1 MKKLILAII
10 LNLSVSFSVSAETSL
25 WKVQFHTHT
34 TYIGGTCH
42 VLRQSDY
49 PLPEEFERAYADSDV
64 IVFETEID
72 KLNSPEIQK
81 IITANGI
88 YKDDLSLDK
97 VLSNKTYDLLRRYCE
112 ALGIPVSAL
121 NRLKPPMVVLTLL
134 ALELQRLG
142 VNQTGVDI
150 YFHNKA
156 TNEGKK
162 VKWLESVNE
171 QMEFVLSMGQ
181 GNENDFIEHSIKDLK
196 KTKKITDELIVAW
209 KQGNDEKLHKLFVTQ
224 MKNDYPDLYN
234 TLLVER
240 NRQWLPKIERYVQD
254 SPKEFVLIGVGH
266 LVGEEG
272 IIQCLKRQGYRI
284 NKLD

>member
-10 LNLSVSFSVSAETSL
+10 LNLSVCFSVSAETSL

-72 KLNSPEIQK
+72 KLNSPEIQE
-81 IITANGI
+81 IIATNGI
-88 YKDDLSLDK
+88 YKGDLSLDK
-97 VLSNKTYDLLRRYCE
+97 VLSNNTYNLLRRYCE
-112 ALGIPVSAL
+112 ASGIPVGSL
-121 NRLKPPMVVLTLL
+121 NRFKPSMVVLMLL

-142 VNQTGVDI
+142 VDQTGVDI

-181 GNENDFIEHSIKDLK
+181 GNENDFIEQSIRDLK
-196 KTKKITDELIVAW
+196 KTKKIINDIIVA
-209 KQGNDEKLHKLFVTQ
+209 
-224 MKNDYPDLYN
+224 
-234 TLLVER
+234 
-240 NRQWLPKIERYVQD
+240 
-254 SPKEFVLIGVGH
+254 
-266 LVGEEG
+266 
-272 IIQCLKRQGYRI
+272 
-284 NKLD
+284 

>member
-112 ALGIPVSAL
+112 ALGIPVSEL

-171 QMEFVLSMGQ
+171 QMEFVLSVGQ